1 MGGGEKAAGATGE
14 VTARDG
20 LLARETVLGAAGGE
34 VRGAAGGEVRGAAG
48 GEAPTEA
55 EVRLRVR
62 ARARARAMS

>member
-1 MGGGEKAAGATGE
+1 MGGGEKAAGAAGE

-34 VRGAAGGEVRGAAG
+34 VRGAAGGE
-48 GEAPTEA
+48 APTEA

-62 ARARARAMS
+62 ARTRARAMS